1 MKKKLYKIFYVTA
14 FLLMVGFAVSFG
26 IDAYKYNTY
35 MGSAPLYTY
44 AIIRTIEFIVP
55 SIIVLTIGIFLKEK
69 QAKK

>member
-1 MKKKLYKIFYVTA
+1 
-14 FLLMVGFAVSFG
+14 MVGFAVSFG

-44 AIIRTIEFIVP
+44 AIIRPIEFIVP